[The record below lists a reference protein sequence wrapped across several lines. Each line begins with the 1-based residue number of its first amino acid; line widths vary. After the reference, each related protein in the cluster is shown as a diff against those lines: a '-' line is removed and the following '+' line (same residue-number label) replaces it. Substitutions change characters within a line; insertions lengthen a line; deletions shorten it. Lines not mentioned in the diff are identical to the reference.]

1 MQETKMALAF
11 TNFRPMQETEAAGRS
26 FVMRGWGYEFDMKGN
41 WFNAFDG
48 MFFIRTNKAA
58 TALELE

>member
-1 MQETKMALAF
+1 MLDTKMDYAF
-11 TNFRPMQETEAAGRS
+11 SHFRPIQSTAAAEKS

-48 MFFIRTNKAA
+48 VFFIKTNKAA
-58 TALELE
+58 TALEQ